1 MRAVERRTTDNGV
14 LRPDVYWMAH
24 GASLVRVAHHFAR
37 REVPTERLARLN
49 QFPETAAR
57 GPTFQR
63 VRRALHPVRGPGEVP
78 SDQEEQAPE
87 EPVAPPPHNISSPVQ
102 PAESTFKHQSESPP
116 QQPVETPQNN
126 ETEETTQNN
135 GEGVVAIDK
144 KKDKSL
150 PEAREDAKM
159 G

>member
-1 MRAVERRTTDNGV
+1 MARAVERRTTDNGV

-24 GASLVRVAHHFAR
+24 GASLV
-37 REVPTERLARLN
+37 PTERLACLN

-57 GPTFQR
+57 EPTFQR
-63 VRRALHPVRGPGEVP
+63 VRRAFHPVRGPGEVP

-87 EPVAPPPHNISSPVQ
+87 EPAAPPPHNISSPVQ
-102 PAESTFKHQSESPP
+102 PAESTFKCQSESPP

-135 GEGVVAIDK
+135 GEEGVVAIDK
-144 KKDKSL
+144 KEDKPL